1 MTRVRRTA
9 LFFAPL
15 RHTFTELCA
24 SFHGGVQQRSRS
36 GDADCTFAGPRID
49 LVLHVTDS
57 VPECLELIGEG
68 YYNLVILDC
77 RHLPHGAAD
86 AERQEQAI
94 DELIGGL
101 AAQRDPERRY
111 PFRRVLVLVGDADEE
126 RVDRLIF
133 RMGQR
138 HMGGCLRD
146 FSLSI
151 DQSDEAAVEG
161 ARERF
166 RDAFWR
172 FCHEVMLGRNRG
184 TTALNAAGG
193 GISGIYYELGVIKC
207 LHDAIDRDI
216 RDFDLFYG
224 ISGGAVVAGFLAN
237 GYSIDEILLNLG
249 AVDTDWPFRLRLSWR
264 HLNVGEVPKRVLLA
278 QKELLRYLGRTF
290 RRTDDLSVASMLGA
304 SGVAFGPVF
313 DNRPF
318 EAYLRYFFT
327 RPGRSNDFRNL
338 PVRLFVG
345 ATDQDRRQP
354 VLFGGPG
361 LDDVPISRAIQASAA
376 MHPFFPSVEING
388 RRYTDGIV
396 SRTSNL
402 GSAIAADA
410 DLVFVI
416 DPFVPLISDE
426 TGFNA
431 RHGNLWVAEQDYKTL
446 SFTRFEQA
454 RDVIMRVNPHVN
466 IYTFVPSNR
475 MRHLMSN
482 QNPLVARNFHSIVC
496 EAYRST
502 WRRLKQLE
510 YKVQGELAS
519 HEIKLDLAPVE
530 EKVRRLRTARKPD
543 VRLVVDNAPPRGTL
557 ERLEELVESLA
568 QLDLSPV
575 EA

>member
-15 RHTFTELCA
+15 RHTFTELCT
-24 SFHGGVQQRSRS
+24 SFHGGVRQRPKAADSDCVLS
-36 GDADCTFAGPRID
+36 GPLFD
-49 LVLHVTDS
+49 LSLDVTES
-57 VPECLELIGEG
+57 ARECLELIGES

-77 RHLPHGAAD
+77 RHLLHAGAD
-86 AERQEQAI
+86 VERQERALTEFL
-94 DELIGGL
+94 DGL

-111 PFRRVLVLVGDADEE
+111 PFRRVVVLVGDADEE

-133 RMGQR
+133 QMGQR
-138 HMGGCLRD
+138 HVGACLRD
-146 FSLSI
+146 FSLSLGAA
-151 DQSDEAAVEG
+151 DEVTAHAA
-161 ARERF
+161 RDRF
-166 RDAFWR
+166 REAFWR
-172 FCHEVMLGRNRG
+172 FCHDVLLKRKRG
-184 TTALNAAGG
+184 ATAINSAGG
-193 GISGIYYELGVIKC
+193 GISGIYYELGVLKC
-207 LHDAIDRDI
+207 LHDAMDRDI

-224 ISGGAVVAGFLAN
+224 ISGGAVVTGFLAN
-237 GYSIDEILLNLG
+237 GYSVDEILLNLG
-249 AVDTDWPFRLRLSWR
+249 ALDSDWPYRLRLSWR

-278 QKELLRYLGRTF
+278 QKELVRYLGRTLL
-290 RRTDDLSVASMLGA
+290 RTDDLSVASILGT
-304 SGVAFGPVF
+304 SGVAFGPLF

-318 EAYLRYFFT
+318 EAYLRYLFT
-327 RPGRSNDFRNL
+327 RPGRSNDFRSL

-345 ATDQDRRQP
+345 ATDQDRREP
-354 VLFGGPG
+354 VLFGEPG
-361 LDDVPISRAIQASAA
+361 LDDIPISKAIQASAA

-396 SRTSNL
+396 TRTSNL
-402 GSAIAADA
+402 GSAIAAGA

-426 TGFNA
+426 PAFNA
-431 RHGNLWVAEQDYKTL
+431 GHGNLWVAEQDYKTL

-482 QNPLVARNFHSIVC
+482 QNPFVSRNFHPIVC

-510 YKVQGELAS
+510 YKMQGELAS
-519 HEIKLDLAPVE
+519 HEIRLDLGPVE
-530 EKVRRLRTARKPD
+530 EKVKRLRSARRAD
-543 VRLVVDNAPPRGTL
+543 VRLVVDNAPLRGPL
-557 ERLEELVESLA
+557 ERLEELVDSLA
-568 QLDLSPV
+568 ELDLST
-575 EA
+575 A